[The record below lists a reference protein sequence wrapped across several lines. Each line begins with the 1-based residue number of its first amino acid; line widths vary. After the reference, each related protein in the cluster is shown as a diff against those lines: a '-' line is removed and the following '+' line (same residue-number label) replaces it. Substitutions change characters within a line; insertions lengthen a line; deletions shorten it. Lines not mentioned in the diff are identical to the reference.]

1 MNFSEPFQTV
11 TLGLLSYL
19 VVRIIN
25 QMITFNVGQ
34 AFFMDLRNSFLKL
47 SENYKKERAL
57 LGL

>member
-47 SENYKKERAL
+47 SENYKKEGAL

>member
-25 QMITFNVGQ
+25 QMIIFNVGQ
-34 AFFMDLRNSFLKL
+34 AFFTDLRNSFLKL
-47 SENYKKERAL
+47 SENYKKGRAL